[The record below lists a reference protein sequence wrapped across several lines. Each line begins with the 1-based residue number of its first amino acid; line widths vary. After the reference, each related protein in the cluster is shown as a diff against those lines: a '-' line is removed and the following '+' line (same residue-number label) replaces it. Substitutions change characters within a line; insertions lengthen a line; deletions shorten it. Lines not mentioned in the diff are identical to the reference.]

1 MCGAIENGF
10 IHSVLVDC
18 RGFCEQL
25 WNEVKCSLGMDNFC
39 DASKLDDS
47 LA

>member
-47 LA
+47 FA